1 MYFVILSGR
10 IFSFNGVV
18 QLVFDIIFTES
29 EEIMEK
35 SVQENGAD
43 NGTYEESHSYDE
55 SFKGIFLS

>member
-1 MYFVILSGR
+1 M
-10 IFSFNGVV
+10 V

-35 SVQENGAD
+35 SVQENEAD
-43 NGTYEESHSYDE
+43 NGAYEESHSYDE